1 VSRGVQLSR
10 HLEDL
15 GIVAGGVVDE
25 VLSVLDVP
33 ARRVGVIVPIEEG
46 HQLLAVCQEERIE
59 GTQSRDDLCGK

>member
-1 VSRGVQLSR
+1 
-10 HLEDL
+10 
-15 GIVAGGVVDE
+15 VVDE